1 MAFVASAPRTAA
13 SGVRPAPCWSWGE
26 PADGPLVA
34 LPADQSHGWIRVEDE
49 LGHRH
54 LVFVPIRG
62 LTGRKVGDIL
72 GFTVSVNDTGALAQ
86 QVELVEDDK
95 AA

>member
-1 MAFVASAPRTAA
+1 
-13 SGVRPAPCWSWGE
+13 
-26 PADGPLVA
+26 
-34 LPADQSHGWIRVEDE
+34 
-49 LGHRH
+49 
-54 LVFVPIRG
+54 VPIRG

-72 GFTVSVNDTGALAQ
+72 GFTVSVNDKGALAQ